1 MKYVILVT
9 TLFLTGC
16 IGHQIAKEKEL
27 WNQWSIENKKQNTA
41 LGEKVYDK
49 VPKTVISAI
58 ITGVSSTGLTI
69 KNIDRESGF
78 VLAEGP
84 LPISL
89 EKETELGEEMVRKL
103 RRVAPSRLWRATTG
117 TAVHSFTFNVLKT
130 GDNKTK
136 VKLRI
141 SSVAVKLAAENVYH
155 GIYPPILVEEFRVVW
170 EGIEKQLFLDESLD
184 K

>member
-1 MKYVILVT
+1 MKYVILSIS
-9 TLFLTGC
+9 LFLTGC

-49 VPKTVISAI
+49 DPKTVISAI

-69 KNIDRESGF
+69 RNIDRESGF

-84 LPISL
+84 APVSV
-89 EKETELGEEMVRKL
+89 EKETEFGEEVVRKL
-103 RRVAPSRLWRATTG
+103 RRVAPSRGWRATIG
-117 TAVHSFTFNVLKT
+117 TAVHSCTFNVLKT

-141 SSVAVKLAAENVYH
+141 SSVSVKGAGGVYH
-155 GIYPPILVEEFRVVW
+155 GIYPPMLVEEFRVVW
-170 EGIEKQLFLDESLD
+170 EGLEKQLFLDESLD